1 MRGAAFWLSVLTMLG
16 CLTTTLN
23 AQQGD
28 PCRRCVTV
36 VESRISC
43 PTDATGNLTWSLTIR
58 NDSDFVISFGFVI
71 QTPGNVN
78 ISPNPV
84 TFDPPLQPGETRTLT
99 FTVSGSYLGYSEL
112 CFDMVFYNS
121 TLDRCCRLQ
130 TCVPL
135 PRCCFIIRE
144 EQVVCDPHT
153 GDFIYTFTL
162 FNQFPAIVQYVVVLS
177 DTPGV
182 TVSPAVTVLNPPISY
197 LGTATVSVRI
207 RGAASGQTVRLR
219 IGLLDFLGGLC
230 CSIGHEVTMP
240 PCCFE
245 ILDPV
250 VQCTSDGIFYEFTLK
265 NWYPAPIC
273 NIVVFP
279 QTQGV
284 TVQPN
289 PIQLVPPLGYG
300 ESRRI
305 RLRVFAQGCGGRI
318 CLQLVLLDCMFRMCC
333 SNSTCFEAP
342 AAPVSRL
349 WTTTQDFAEGEQD
362 NVDISN
368 DEIKLPRRQT
378 FEYPWVWV
386 TNYSDPTTTDGR
398 GTISKID
405 ARTHKEV
412 ARYYGPGGAVSRTA
426 VDRFGNVWVECRGM
440 NAVIQILDEQ
450 NWTLAY
456 DFNGNGQLDTSRDQ
470 NNNGCI
476 ESNEMLQ
483 FGRDELV
490 VRYYKFDPYQHGTLP
505 RALALDLNGYLW
517 VGMDGDDQSPLT
529 LKDRLLQIDPNLPVS
544 VYGPHVGGGVPPVLE
559 NLQAPFSGNAS
570 VYGFVTAPSGF
581 MYCATLF
588 QARIFEWCPG
598 DPTVPGD
605 AQITQV
611 VTTSQSGRTAL
622 PYGIAVDSHCTIWA
636 ADWSGNG
643 YLIKWDP
650 SAGQAGMQISSQGV
664 LGYHRGVNVD
674 LSGNVWTSV
683 SIPPSADRLVR
694 WNPANLTP
702 TVYSDTCS
710 SESHSGIG
718 ITFGGQ
724 IVNPSYR
731 QPKVTFFTY
740 NPSNNTITQT
750 GCVNCLGLNPYSYND
765 FTGAL
770 LRYALKEGTWRTVYD
785 GGCNDRIWGRLDWN
799 AFIPAGTSIIVRVR
813 AGNTLPIQ
821 TEWTTVG
828 NGEEFCLRGRYL
840 QVEVR
845 LSLTPPIVRD
855 CNYQRCGQEF
865 ITPILYD
872 IRATSLCECTRQ
884 FGTVRGNVFCDS
896 DRDGQQDAN
905 DRALAGWAIV
915 IEDQNG
921 NQLTRFTDANGEY
934 RFENIPDGEYRLV
947 QMTPPGWLPIRPAG
961 GETQIEVRHS
971 AVRIDFANVLLGD
984 VNGDQC
990 VDDSDLLA
998 ILFAF
1003 GSEGE
1008 NLPEDVNMDGI
1019 VDDADLLYALFNFGV
1034 GC

>member
-28 PCRRCVTV
+28 PCSRCVTV

-84 TFDPPLQPGETRTLT
+84 TFDPPLQPGETRKLT

-207 RGAASGQTVRLR
+207 RGAAPGQAVRLR

-230 CSIGHEVTMP
+230 CSIEHQVTMP

-245 ILDPV
+245 IIDPSV
-250 VQCTSDGIFYEFTLK
+250 RCTNDGVFYEFTLK
-265 NWYPAPIC
+265 NWYPTPIC

-289 PIQLVPPLGYG
+289 PVQLVPPLGYG

-305 RLRVFAQGCGGRI
+305 RLKVSATGDCNGGQV
-318 CLQLVLLDCMFRMCC
+318 CLRLVLLDCMFRMCC
-333 SNSTCFEAP
+333 SNSTCFEVGV
-342 AAPVSRL
+342 APVSRL

-368 DEIKLPRRQT
+368 DEIKLPREQT
-378 FEYPWVWV
+378 FEYPWVWT
-386 TNYSDPTTTDGR
+386 TNYR
-398 GTISKID
+398 FGTVSKID
-405 ARTHKEV
+405 ARTYKEV
-412 ARYYGPGGAVSRTA
+412 ARYQGPGGLVSRTA
-426 VDRFGNVWVECRGM
+426 VDRFGNVWVECRGA
-440 NAVIQILDEQ
+440 NAVIQILDER

-456 DFNGNGQLDTSRDQ
+456 DFNGNGQLDTSRDL
-470 NNNGCI
+470 NGDGCI
-476 ESNEMLQ
+476 DPNTEMLP
-483 FGRDELV
+483 FGQDELV
-490 VRYYKFDPYQHGTLP
+490 VRYYRFNPQTHNFP
-505 RALALDLNGYLW
+505 RAVGIDLNGYLW
-517 VGMDGDDQSPLT
+517 VGFWNT
-529 LKDRLLQIDPNLPVS
+529 RNIVQIDPNLPAGLYS
-544 VYGPHVGGGVPPVLE
+544 PAVGGGTPPFLE
-559 NLQAPFSGNAS
+559 ELRNTPFP
-570 VYGFVTAPSGF
+570 YGFTTAASGF
-581 MYCATLF
+581 MYSATLGSV
-588 QARIFEWCPG
+588 AFEWCPG
-598 DPTVPGD
+598 DPNVPGD
-605 AQITQV
+605 ARITQIV
-611 VTTSQSGRTAL
+611 QTPSN
-622 PYGIAVDSHCTIWA
+622 YGIAVDNQCRVWLTA
-636 ADWSGNG
+636 GNA
-643 YLIKWDP
+643 ITRWVP
-650 SAGQAGMQISSQGV
+650 QNGQAGVASSAPAPIGFI
-664 LGYHRGVNVD
+664 RGINID
-674 LSGNVWTSV
+674 LDGFIWTSETGG
-683 SIPPSADRLVR
+683 PRLAV
-694 WNPANLTP
+694 WDDNLNLVNTF
-702 TVYSDTCS
+702 TDNCS
-710 SESHSGIG
+710 VTHSGIG

-724 IVNPSYR
+724 IVNPSHLR
-731 QPKVTFFTY
+731 TTVTFFTY
-740 NPSNNTITQT
+740 DENSNTITQT
-750 GCVNCLGLNPYSYND
+750 GCVDCPGIDPYNYND

-770 LRYALKEGTWRTVYD
+770 LRFALNEGTWRTVYD

-799 AFIPAGTSIIVRVR
+799 AFIPDGTSITVRVR

-840 QVEVR
+840 EVEVR
-845 LSLTPPIVRD
+845 LSRTPSVTRD
-855 CNYQRCGQEF
+855 CSYEQCGQEGEF
-865 ITPILYD
+865 VTPILYD

-961 GETQIEVRHS
+961 GETQIEVRQS
-971 AVRIDFANVLLGD
+971 AVRMDFANVLLGD

-990 VDDSDLLA
+990 VDDSDLMA

>member
-230 CSIGHEVTMP
+230 CSIEHEVTMP

-250 VQCTSDGIFYEFTLK
+250 VECTDEGIFYEFTLK

-305 RLRVFAQGCGGRI
+305 RLRVLAQGCGGRI

-368 DEIKLPRRQT
+368 DEIKLPREQT
-378 FEYPWVWV
+378 FEYPWVWI
-386 TNYSDPTTTDGR
+386 TNNTTN
-398 GTISKID
+398 TISKID
-405 ARTHKEV
+405 ARTYREV
-412 ARYYGPGGAVSRTA
+412 ARYAGPPIQFFDRPGYVSRTA
-426 VDRFGNVWVECRGM
+426 VDRFGNVWVECRGA
-440 NAVIQILDEQ
+440 NAVIQILDER
-450 NWTLAY
+450 NWTLEY
-456 DFNGNGQLDTSRDQ
+456 DFNGNGQLDTSRDL
-470 NNNGCI
+470 NGDGCI
-476 ESNEMLQ
+476 DPDTEMLP
-483 FGRDELV
+483 FGQDELV
-490 VRYYKFDPYQHGTLP
+490 VRYYRFDPRTHDFP
-505 RALALDLNGYLW
+505 RAMGIDLNGFLW
-517 VGMDGDDQSPLT
+517 VGFYNSR
-529 LKDRLLQIDPNLPVS
+529 KIVQIDPNLPVGLFS
-544 VYGPHVGGGVPPVLE
+544 PAVGGGIPPFLE
-559 NLQAPFSGNAS
+559 ELTNTPRP
-570 VYGFVTAPSGF
+570 YGFVTAGSGF
-581 MYCATLF
+581 MYGATIVE
-588 QARIFEWCPG
+588 RTVFEWCPG

-611 VTTSQSGRTAL
+611 VTTSQDGRIASS
-622 PYGIAVDSHCTIWA
+622 YGIAVDSNCTIWA

-643 YLIKWDP
+643 YLIKWVP
-650 SAGQAGMQISSQGV
+650 SQGQAGMQISPQGS
-664 LGYHRGVNVD
+664 GAPQRGVNVD
-674 LSGNVWTSV
+674 LSGNVWTSHTGR
-683 SIPPSADRLVR
+683 STLIR
-694 WNPANLTP
+694 WNPATLTP
-702 TVYSDTCS
+702 TVYSDSDTCS
-710 SESHSGIG
+710 SFHSGIG
-718 ITFGGQ
+718 IAFGGQ
-724 IVNPSYR
+724 IVNPAAPETGVTR
-731 QPKVTFFTY
+731 VTFFTY
-740 NPSNNTITQT
+740 DPIGNAINLT
-750 GCVNCLGLNPYSYND
+750 GCVDCPGLNPYNYND
-765 FTGAL
+765 FTGAV
-770 LRYALKEGTWRTVYD
+770 LRYALNEGTWRTVYD

-799 AFIPAGTSIIVRVR
+799 AFIPEGTSITVRVR
-813 AGNTLPIQ
+813 AGNSQPIQ

-840 QVEVR
+840 EIEVR
-845 LSLTPPIVRD
+845 LSRTPRIVRD
-855 CNYQRCGQEF
+855 CSYERCGQEGEF
-865 ITPILYD
+865 VTPILYD

-884 FGTVRGNVFCDS
+884 FGTVRGNVFYDTN
-896 DRDGQQDAN
+896 RDGQQDAN
-905 DRALAGWAIV
+905 DRPLAGWAIV

-961 GETQIEVRHS
+961 GETQIEVRQS

-990 VDDSDLLA
+990 VDDSDLMA

-1019 VDDADLLYALFNFGV
+1019 VDDIDLLYALFNFGV

>member
-250 VQCTSDGIFYEFTLK
+250 VQCTGDGIFYEFTLK

-305 RLRVFAQGCGGRI
+305 RLRVLAQGCGGRI

-349 WTTTQDFAEGEQD
+349 WTTTQDFAEGERD

-368 DEIKLPRRQT
+368 DEIKLPREQT

-386 TNYSDPTTTDGR
+386 TNYRDTTTTDRR

-412 ARYYGPGGAVSRTA
+412 ARYRGPGGAVSRTA
-426 VDRFGNVWVECRGM
+426 VDRFGNVWVECRDA
-440 NAVIQILDEQ
+440 NAVIQILDER

-456 DFNGNGQLDTSRDQ
+456 DFNGNGQLDTSRDL
-470 NNNGCI
+470 NGDGCI
-476 ESNEMLQ
+476 DPNTEMLP
-483 FGRDELV
+483 FGQDELV
-490 VRYYKFDPYQHGTLP
+490 VRYYRFDRRTHDFP
-505 RALALDLNGYLW
+505 RAIGIDLNGFLW
-517 VGMDGDDQSPLT
+517 VGFYNSR
-529 LKDRLLQIDPNLPVS
+529 KIVQIDPNLPVGLYS
-544 VYGPHVGGGVPPVLE
+544 PAVGGGIPPFLE
-559 NLQAPFSGNAS
+559 ELTNTPTP
-570 VYGFVTAPSGF
+570 YGFVTAGSGF
-581 MYCATLF
+581 MYGATLGPTV
-588 QARIFEWCPG
+588 FEWCPG
-598 DPTVPGD
+598 DPTVPRD
-605 AQITQV
+605 AQITQQV
-611 VTTSQSGRTAL
+611 VIPSQDNWTARS
-622 PYGIAVDSHCTIWA
+622 YGIAVDPSCTIWA
-636 ADWSGNG
+636 ADFNG
-643 YLIKWDP
+643 RLIRWYP
-650 SAGQAGMQISSQGV
+650 WMGAAGVAVSASHPTDSNQ
-664 LGYHRGVNVD
+664 RGVIVD
-674 LSGNVWTSV
+674 LDGNVWTSHTW
-683 SIPPSADRLVR
+683 SSTIRR
-694 WNPANLTP
+694 WDPATLTP
-702 TVYSDTCS
+702 FTFADTCS
-710 SESHSGIG
+710 LSHSGIG
-718 ITFGGQ
+718 IAYNGQ
-724 IVNPSYR
+724 IVNPAA
-731 QPKVTFFTY
+731 PEFGHTTVTFFTY
-740 NPSNNTITQT
+740 DPVTDTITQT
-750 GCVNCLGLNPYSYND
+750 GCVTCPGLNPYNYND

-770 LRYALKEGTWRTVYD
+770 LRYALNEGTWRTVYD

-799 AFIPAGTSIIVRVR
+799 AFIPDGTSITVRVR
-813 AGNTLPIQ
+813 AGNSLPIQ

-840 QVEVR
+840 EVEVR
-845 LSLTPPIVRD
+845 LSRTPRVTRD
-855 CNYQRCGQEF
+855 CSYERCGQEGEF

-961 GETQIEVRHS
+961 GETQIEVRQS

-1019 VDDADLLYALFNFGV
+1019 VDDSDLLYALFNFGV

>member
-1 MRGAAFWLSVLTMLG
+1 MRGATLWLYTVMLLG
-16 CLTTTLN
+16 GLMTGLN

-36 VESRISC
+36 LESRISC
-43 PTDATGNLTWSLTIR
+43 PTDATGNLTWTLVIR
-58 NDSDFVISFGFVI
+58 NDADFAISYGFVL

-78 ISPNPV
+78 ISPNPI
-84 TFDPPLQPGETRTLT
+84 FFNPPLQPGETRTLT

-230 CSIGHEVTMP
+230 CSIEHEVTMP

-250 VQCTSDGIFYEFTLK
+250 VQCTGDGIFYEFTLK

-305 RLRVFAQGCGGRI
+305 RLRVLAQGCGGRI

-368 DEIKLPRRQT
+368 DEIKLPREQT

-386 TNYSDPTTTDGR
+386 TNYRDTTTTDRR

-405 ARTHKEV
+405 ARTYKEV
-412 ARYYGPGGAVSRTA
+412 ARYQGPGGAVSRTA
-426 VDRFGNVWVECRGM
+426 VDRFGNVWVECRGA
-440 NAVIQILDEQ
+440 NAVIQILDER
-450 NWTLAY
+450 NWSLAY
-456 DFNGNGQLDTSRDQ
+456 DFNGNGRLDTSRDL

-476 ESNEMLQ
+476 EPSEMLP
-483 FGRDELV
+483 FGQDELV
-490 VRYYKFDPYQHGTLP
+490 VRYYRFDRRTHSFP
-505 RALALDLNGYLW
+505 RAMGIDLNGFLW
-517 VGMDGDDQSPLT
+517 VGFYNT
-529 LKDRLLQIDPNLPVS
+529 RNIVQIDPNLPVGLYS
-544 VYGPHVGGGVPPVLE
+544 PAVGGGIPPFLE
-559 NLQAPFSGNAS
+559 ELTDTPNP
-570 VYGFVTAPSGF
+570 YGFVTAGSGF
-581 MYCATLF
+581 MYGVTVGSVA
-588 QARIFEWCPG
+588 FEWCPG
-598 DPTVPGD
+598 DPNVPGD

-611 VTTSQSGRTAL
+611 VTTRQDDRTAL
-622 PYGIAVDSHCTIWA
+622 PYGIAVDSNCTIWA
-636 ADWSGNG
+636 ADFSDNG
-643 YLIKWDP
+643 YLIKWVP
-650 SAGQAGMQISSQGV
+650 SQGQAGMQISPQGS
-664 LGYHRGVNVD
+664 GAPQRGVNVD
-674 LSGNVWTSV
+674 LSGNVWTSHTWR
-683 SIPPSADRLVR
+683 STLIR
-694 WNPANLTP
+694 WDPNTLTP
-702 TVYSDTCS
+702 TPYNDTCTS
-710 SESHSGIG
+710 HHSGLG
-718 ITFGGQ
+718 ITYGGQ
-724 IVNPSYR
+724 IVNPAAPETAPGYNDDPARVSR
-731 QPKVTFFTY
+731 VTFFTY
-740 NPSNNTITQT
+740 NPGPPDTITVT
-750 GCVNCLGLNPYSYND
+750 GCVTCLGLNPYNYND

-770 LRYALKEGTWRTVYD
+770 LRYALNEGTWRTVYD
-785 GGCNDRIWGRLDWN
+785 GGCNDRVWGRLDWN
-799 AFIPAGTSIIVRVR
+799 AFIPAGTSITVRVR
-813 AGNTLPIQ
+813 AGNSLPIQ

-840 QVEVR
+840 EIEVR
-845 LSLTPPIVRD
+845 LSRTPRIVRD
-855 CNYQRCGQEF
+855 CNYQRCGQEGEF

-905 DRALAGWAIV
+905 DRPLAGWAIV

-961 GETQIEVRHS
+961 GETQIEVRNS
-971 AVRIDFANVLLGD
+971 AVRMDFANVLLGD

>member
-1 MRGAAFWLSVLTMLG
+1 MRRAAFWLSVLTMLG

-36 VESRISC
+36 VGSRISC
-43 PTDATGNLTWSLTIR
+43 PTDATGNLTWTLVIR
-58 NDSDFVISFGFVI
+58 NDADFAISYGFVL

-78 ISPNPV
+78 ISPNPI
-84 TFDPPLQPGETRTLT
+84 FFNPPLQPGETRTLA

-207 RGAASGQTVRLR
+207 RGAAPGQTVRLR

-305 RLRVFAQGCGGRI
+305 RLRVLAQGCGGRI

-368 DEIKLPRRQT
+368 DEIKLPREQT

-386 TNYSDPTTTDGR
+386 TNYSDPTTTDRR

-405 ARTHKEV
+405 ARTYKEV
-412 ARYYGPGGAVSRTA
+412 ARYQGPGGAVSRTA
-426 VDRFGNVWVECRGM
+426 VDRFGNVWVECRDA
-440 NAVIQILDEQ
+440 NAVIQILDAQ
-450 NWTLAY
+450 NWGPAF
-456 DFNGNGQLDTSRDQ
+456 DFNGNGQLDTSRDL

-476 ESNEMLQ
+476 EPSEMLP
-483 FGRDELV
+483 FGQDELV
-490 VRYYKFDPYQHGTLP
+490 VRYYRFDRQTHNFP
-505 RALALDLNGYLW
+505 RAVGIDLNGYLW
-517 VGMDGDDQSPLT
+517 VGFWNT
-529 LKDRLLQIDPNLPVS
+529 RNIVQIDPNLPVGLFS
-544 VYGPHVGGGVPPVLE
+544 PAVGGGTPPFLEVLT
-559 NLQAPFSGNAS
+559 NTPPP
-570 VYGFVTAPSGF
+570 YGFVTAGSGF
-581 MYCATLF
+581 MYSATLGPTV
-588 QARIFEWCPG
+588 FEWCPG

-611 VTTSQSGRTAL
+611 VTTSQDGRIASS
-622 PYGIAVDSHCTIWA
+622 YGIAVDSNCTIWA

-643 YLIKWDP
+643 YLIKWVP
-650 SAGQAGMQISSQGV
+650 SQGQAGMQISPQGS
-664 LGYHRGVNVD
+664 GAPQRGVNVD
-674 LSGNVWTSV
+674 LSGNVWTSHTG
-683 SIPPSADRLVR
+683 SSTLIR
-694 WNPANLTP
+694 WNPITLTP
-702 TVYSDTCS
+702 ATYTDTCS
-710 SESHSGIG
+710 TTSHSGIG

-731 QPKVTFFTY
+731 QEKVTFFTY
-740 NPSNNTITQT
+740 NPGPDTITVT
-750 GCVNCLGLNPYSYND
+750 GCVTCPGISPYNYND

-770 LRYALKEGTWRTVYD
+770 LRFALNEGTWRTVYD

-799 AFIPAGTSIIVRVR
+799 AFIPEGTSITVRVR
-813 AGNTLPIQ
+813 AGNSLQIQ

-840 QVEVR
+840 EVEVR
-845 LSLTPPIVRD
+845 LSRTPRIVRD
-855 CNYQRCGQEF
+855 CNYQRCGQEGEF

-905 DRALAGWAIV
+905 DRPLAGWAIV

-961 GETQIEVRHS
+961 GETQIEVRQS

>member
-1 MRGAAFWLSVLTMLG
+1 MRGATFWLSVLTLLS
-16 CLTTTLN
+16 CLVTAMN

-36 VESRISC
+36 LESRISC
-43 PTDATGNLTWSLTIR
+43 PTDATGNLTWELTIR
-58 NDSDFVISFGFVI
+58 NDADFTISYGFVM

-84 TFDPPLQPGETRTLT
+84 FFDPPLRPGETRKLT

-130 TCVPL
+130 TCVSL
-135 PRCCFIIRE
+135 PRCCFTIRE

-182 TVSPAVTVLNPPISY
+182 TVTPAVTVLNPPISY

-207 RGAASGQTVRLR
+207 RGAAPGQTVRLR

-230 CSIGHEVTMP
+230 CSIEHQVTMP

-250 VQCTSDGIFYEFTLK
+250 VQCANDGVFYEFTLR

-289 PIQLVPPLGYG
+289 PVQLVPPLGYG

-305 RLRVFAQGCGGRI
+305 RLRVSAAGDCNGGQV
-318 CLQLVLLDCMFRMCC
+318 CLRLVLLDCMFRMCC
-333 SNSTCFEAP
+333 SNSTCFEVG

-368 DEIKLPRRQT
+368 DEIKLSREQT
-378 FEYPWVWV
+378 FEYPWVWI
-386 TNYSDPTTTDGR
+386 TNNTPN
-398 GTISKID
+398 TISKID
-405 ARTHKEV
+405 ARTYREV
-412 ARYYGPGGAVSRTA
+412 ARYNGPPIQFQTGLGYVSRTA
-426 VDRFGNVWVECRGM
+426 VDRFGNVWVECRGA
-440 NAVIQILDEQ
+440 NAVIQILDER
-450 NWTLAY
+450 NWTLEY
-456 DFNGNGQLDTSRDQ
+456 DFNGNGQLDTSRDL

-476 ESNEMLQ
+476 EPNEMLP
-483 FGRDELV
+483 FGQDELV
-490 VRYYKFDPYQHGTLP
+490 VRYYRFDPRTHRFP
-505 RALALDLNGYLW
+505 RAMGFDLNGYLW
-517 VGMDGDDQSPLT
+517 VGFSSTANIVQV
-529 LKDRLLQIDPNLPVS
+529 DPNLPVAS
-544 VYGPHVGGGVPPVLE
+544 YRPPTGGIPPLLE
-559 NLQAPFSGNAS
+559 NLSATTGP
-570 VYGFVTAPSGF
+570 YGFVTASSGY
-581 MYCATLF
+581 MYNVGA
-588 QARIFEWCPG
+588 FEWCPG
-598 DPTVPGD
+598 DPDIVGD
-605 AQITQV
+605 ARITQTV
-611 VTTSQSGRTAL
+611 NIVGG
-622 PYGIAVDSHCTIWA
+622 YGIAVDDRCRIWVS
-636 ADWSGNG
+636 SGSEVRRWIPWNG
-643 YLIKWDP
+643 QIDT
-650 SAGQAGMQISSQGV
+650 STDGAQAGLTFS
-664 LGYHRGVNVD
+664 RGINVD
-674 LSGNVWTSV
+674 LDGYVWT
-683 SIPPSADRLVR
+683 AEDRGRRIAR
-694 WNPANLTP
+694 WDPETLQLLGVFEDN
-702 TVYSDTCS
+702 CS
-710 SESHSGIG
+710 PNHSGIG
-718 ITFGGQ
+718 IAFGGQ
-724 IVNPSYR
+724 VVIPATPFFDPDAPGND
-731 QPKVTFFTY
+731 QVTFFKYDANGFT
-740 NPSNNTITQT
+740 PT
-750 GCVNCLGLNPYSYND
+750 GCVRCPGIDPYNYND

-770 LRYALKEGTWRTVYD
+770 LRYALNEGTWRTVYD
-785 GGCNDRIWGRLDWN
+785 GGCDDRIWGRLDWN
-799 AFIPAGTSIIVRVR
+799 ALIPEGTSITVRVR

-845 LSLTPPIVRD
+845 LSRTPRVVRD
-855 CNYQRCGQEF
+855 CSYERCGQQDGEF

-872 IRATSLCECTRQ
+872 IRATSLCECSRQ
-884 FGTVRGNVFCDS
+884 FGEVRGNVFCDT

-961 GETQIEVRHS
+961 GETTIEVRNS
-971 AVRIDFANVLLGD
+971 SVRIDFANLLLGD

-990 VDDSDLLA
+990 VDDADLLA

-1008 NLPEDVNMDGI
+1008 NLPEDVNLDGI
-1019 VDDADLLYALFNFGV
+1019 VDDADLLSALFNFGV

>member
-28 PCRRCVTV
+28 PCSRCVTV

-84 TFDPPLQPGETRTLT
+84 TFDPPLQPGETRKLT

-305 RLRVFAQGCGGRI
+305 RLRVLAQGCGGRI

-349 WTTTQDFAEGEQD
+349 WTTTQDFAEGERD

-368 DEIKLPRRQT
+368 DEIKLPREMT

-386 TNYSDPTTTDGR
+386 TNYRDTTTPDRR

-412 ARYYGPGGAVSRTA
+412 ARYQGPGDRVSRTA
-426 VDRFGNVWVECRGM
+426 VDRFGNVWVECRDK
-440 NAVIQILDEQ
+440 NAVIQILDER

-456 DFNGNGQLDTSRDQ
+456 DFNGNGQLDTSRDL

-476 ESNEMLQ
+476 EPNEMLP
-483 FGRDELV
+483 FGQDELV
-490 VRYYKFDPYQHGTLP
+490 VRYYRFDPRTHDFP
-505 RALALDLNGYLW
+505 RAMGIDLNGFLW
-517 VGMDGDDQSPLT
+517 VGFSNS
-529 LKDRLLQIDPNLPVS
+529 RNIVQIDPDLPVGLYS
-544 VYGPHVGGGVPPVLE
+544 PAVGGGIPPFLE
-559 NLQAPFSGNAS
+559 ELTNTPHP
-570 VYGFVTAPSGF
+570 YGFVTAGSGF
-581 MYCATLF
+581 MYGATLGSV
-588 QARIFEWCPG
+588 AFEWCPG
-598 DPTVPGD
+598 DPNVPGD
-605 AQITQV
+605 ARITQIV
-611 VTTSQSGRTAL
+611 QTPSN
-622 PYGIAVDSHCTIWA
+622 YGIAVDNRCRVWLTA
-636 ADWSGNG
+636 GNA
-643 YLIKWDP
+643 ITRWVP
-650 SAGQAGMQISSQGV
+650 QNGQAGVATSGPAPPP
-664 LGYHRGVNVD
+664 LGFIRGINID
-674 LSGNVWTSV
+674 LDGFIWTSDTGGTTLAV
-683 SIPPSADRLVR
+683 WDDSLNLV
-694 WNPANLTP
+694 NTFTDN
-702 TVYSDTCS
+702 CS
-710 SESHSGIG
+710 VTHSGIG

-731 QPKVTFFTY
+731 RRTVTFFSYDQNT
-740 NPSNNTITQT
+740 NTITQT
-750 GCVNCLGLNPYSYND
+750 GCVDCPGIGPYNYND
-765 FTGAL
+765 FTGSL
-770 LRYALKEGTWRTVYD
+770 LRFALNEGTWRTVYD
-785 GGCNDRIWGRLDWN
+785 GGCNDRVWGRLDWN
-799 AFIPAGTSIIVRVR
+799 AFIPEGTSITVRVR

-845 LSLTPPIVRD
+845 LSRTPRIMRD
-855 CNYQRCGQEF
+855 CSYEQCGQEGEF

-905 DRALAGWAIV
+905 DRPLAGWAIV

-961 GETQIEVRHS
+961 GETQIEVRQS
-971 AVRIDFANVLLGD
+971 AVRMDFANVLLGD

-1003 GSEGE
+1003 GSAGE

-1019 VDDADLLYALFNFGV
+1019 VNDADLLYALFNFGV

>member
-36 VESRISC
+36 LESRISC
-43 PTDATGNLTWSLTIR
+43 PTDATGNLTWTLVIR
-58 NDSDFVISFGFVI
+58 NDADFAISYGFVL

-78 ISPNPV
+78 ISPNPI
-84 TFDPPLQPGETRTLT
+84 FFNPPLQPGETRTLT

-230 CSIGHEVTMP
+230 CSIEHEVTMP

-250 VQCTSDGIFYEFTLK
+250 VQCTGDGIFYEFTLK

-305 RLRVFAQGCGGRI
+305 RLRVLAQGCGGQI

-368 DEIKLPRRQT
+368 DEIKLPREQT
-378 FEYPWVWV
+378 FEYPWVWI
-386 TNYSDPTTTDGR
+386 TNNTAN
-398 GTISKID
+398 TISKID
-405 ARTHKEV
+405 ARTYREV
-412 ARYYGPGGAVSRTA
+412 ARYAGPPIQFFGRPGYVSRTA
-426 VDRFGNVWVECRGM
+426 VDRFGNVWVECRGA
-440 NAVIQILDEQ
+440 NAVIQILDER
-450 NWTLAY
+450 NWTLEY
-456 DFNGNGQLDTSRDQ
+456 DFNGNGQLDTSRDLDGD
-470 NNNGCI
+470 GCI
-476 ESNEMLQ
+476 DPNTEMLP
-483 FGRDELV
+483 FGQDELV
-490 VRYYKFDPYQHGTLP
+490 VRYYRFDPRTHNFP
-505 RALALDLNGYLW
+505 RAMGIDLNGFLW
-517 VGMDGDDQSPLT
+517 VGFYNS
-529 LKDRLLQIDPNLPVS
+529 RNIVQIDPNLPVGLYS
-544 VYGPHVGGGVPPVLE
+544 PAVGGGIPPFLE
-559 NLQAPFSGNAS
+559 ELTNTPRP
-570 VYGFVTAPSGF
+570 YGFVTAGSGF
-581 MYCATLF
+581 MYGATLGSV
-588 QARIFEWCPG
+588 AFEWCPG
-598 DPTVPGD
+598 DPNVPGD
-605 AQITQV
+605 ARITQIV
-611 VTTSQSGRTAL
+611 QTPSN
-622 PYGIAVDSHCTIWA
+622 YGIAVDNQCRVWLTA
-636 ADWSGNG
+636 G
-643 YLIKWDP
+643 
-650 SAGQAGMQISSQGV
+650 SAITRWVPQNGQAGVAVSNPAPIG
-664 LGYHRGVNVD
+664 GFRGINID
-674 LSGNVWTSV
+674 LDGFIWTSETDGPRLAV
-683 SIPPSADRLVR
+683 WDDNLNLVGIFDDQCSI
-694 WNPANLTP
+694 N
-702 TVYSDTCS
+702 
-710 SESHSGIG
+710 HSGIG

-724 IVNPSYR
+724 IVNPSFRR
-731 QPKVTFFTY
+731 QTVTFFTY
-740 NPSNNTITQT
+740 DPNTNTITQT
-750 GCVNCLGLNPYSYND
+750 GCVDCPGLNPYNYND

-770 LRYALKEGTWRTVYD
+770 LRYALNEGTWRTVYD

-799 AFIPAGTSIIVRVR
+799 AFIPEGTSITVRVR

-845 LSLTPPIVRD
+845 LSRTPRIVRD
-855 CNYQRCGQEF
+855 CSYERCGQQDGEF
-865 ITPILYD
+865 VTPILYD

-884 FGTVRGNVFCDS
+884 FGIVRGNVFCDTN
-896 DRDGQQDAN
+896 RDGQLDAN
-905 DRALAGWAIV
+905 DRPLAGWAIV

-961 GETQIEVRHS
+961 GETQIEVRQS

-1008 NLPEDVNMDGI
+1008 NLPEDVNLDGI

>member
-36 VESRISC
+36 LESRISC

-58 NDSDFVISFGFVI
+58 NDSDFVISSGFVI

-84 TFDPPLQPGETRTLT
+84 TFDPPLQPGETRKLT

-207 RGAASGQTVRLR
+207 RGAASGQAVRLR

-230 CSIGHEVTMP
+230 CSIEHQVTMP

-245 ILDPV
+245 IIDPSV
-250 VQCTSDGIFYEFTLK
+250 RCTNDGVFYEFTLK
-265 NWYPAPIC
+265 NWYPTPIC

-289 PIQLVPPLGYG
+289 PVQLVPPLGYG

-305 RLRVFAQGCGGRI
+305 RLKVSATGDCNGGQV
-318 CLQLVLLDCMFRMCC
+318 CLRLVLLDCMFRMCC
-333 SNSTCFEAP
+333 SNSTCFEVGV
-342 AAPVSRL
+342 APVSRL

-368 DEIKLPRRQT
+368 DEIKLPREQT

-386 TNYSDPTTTDGR
+386 TNAGP

-405 ARTHKEV
+405 ARTYKEV
-412 ARYYGPGGAVSRTA
+412 ARYQGPGGAVSRTA
-426 VDRFGNVWVECRGM
+426 VDRFGNVWVECRGA
-440 NAVIQILDEQ
+440 NAVIQILDER
-450 NWTLAY
+450 NWSLAY
-456 DFNGNGQLDTSRDQ
+456 DFNGNGQLDTSRDL

-476 ESNEMLQ
+476 EPNEMLP
-483 FGRDELV
+483 FGQDELV
-490 VRYYKFDPYQHGTLP
+490 VRYYRFDPRRHNFP
-505 RALALDLNGYLW
+505 RAMGFDLNGYLW
-517 VGMDGDDQSPLT
+517 VGFANTRNIVQV
-529 LKDRLLQIDPNLPVS
+529 DPNLPVALYKPPS
-544 VYGPHVGGGVPPVLE
+544 GGFPPLLEDLSIPANVPGIV
-559 NLQAPFSGNAS
+559 A
-570 VYGFVTAPSGF
+570 YGFVTSPAGY
-581 MYCATLF
+581 MYNACVLGSAF
-588 QARIFEWCPG
+588 YEWCPG
-598 DPTVPGD
+598 DPSVPGD

-611 VTTSQSGRTAL
+611 VRTVQDDRAGD
-622 PYGIAVDSHCTIWA
+622 PYGIAIDQQCRVLG
-636 ADWSGNG
+636 ADWSGSG
-643 YLIKWDP
+643 HLIRWDP
-650 SAGQAGMQISSQGV
+650 SQGQNGMEVSVQTVAGQ
-664 LGYHRGVNVD
+664 HRGVNVD
-674 LSGNVWTSV
+674 LNGDIWTSLTG
-683 SIPPSADRLVR
+683 SATLVR
-694 WNPANLTP
+694 WDPNTLTP
-702 TVYSDTCS
+702 ATYTDGCS
-710 SESHSGIG
+710 QTHSGIG
-718 ITFGGQ
+718 ITFGRQ
-724 IVNPSYR
+724 IVNPSYFR
-731 QPKVTFFTY
+731 STVTFFTY
-740 NPSNNTITQT
+740 NPANNTITLT
-750 GCVNCLGLNPYSYND
+750 GCVNCPGISPYNYND

-770 LRYALKEGTWRTVYD
+770 LRFALNEGTWRTVYD
-785 GGCNDRIWGRLDWN
+785 GGCDDRVWGRLDWN
-799 AFIPAGTSIIVRVR
+799 AFIPDGTSITVRVR
-813 AGNTLPIQ
+813 AGNSLPIQ

-845 LSLTPPIVRD
+845 LSRTPRITRD
-855 CNYQRCGQEF
+855 CSYERCGQEGEF
-865 ITPILYD
+865 VTPILYD

-905 DRALAGWAIV
+905 DRPLAGWAIV

-961 GETQIEVRHS
+961 GETQIEVRQS
-971 AVRIDFANVLLGD
+971 AVRMDFANVLLGD

-1019 VDDADLLYALFNFGV
+1019 VNDADLLYALFNFGV

>member
-230 CSIGHEVTMP
+230 CSTGHEVTMP

-305 RLRVFAQGCGGRI
+305 RLRVLAQGCGGQI

-368 DEIKLPRRQT
+368 DEIKLPREQT

-386 TNYSDPTTTDGR
+386 TNYSS

-426 VDRFGNVWVECRGM
+426 VDRFGNVWVECRDA
-440 NAVIQILDEQ
+440 NAVIQILDER

-456 DFNGNGQLDTSRDQ
+456 DFNGNGQLDTSRDLDGD
-470 NNNGCI
+470 GCI
-476 ESNEMLQ
+476 DPNTEMLP
-483 FGRDELV
+483 FGQDELV
-490 VRYYKFDPYQHGTLP
+490 VRYYRFDRRTHDFP
-505 RALALDLNGYLW
+505 RAMGIDLNGFLW
-517 VGMDGDDQSPLT
+517 VGFYNSR
-529 LKDRLLQIDPNLPVS
+529 KIVQIDPNLPVGLYS
-544 VYGPHVGGGVPPVLE
+544 PAVGGGIPPFLE
-559 NLQAPFSGNAS
+559 ELTNTPTP
-570 VYGFVTAPSGF
+570 YGFVTAGSGF
-581 MYCATLF
+581 MYGATLGPTV
-588 QARIFEWCPG
+588 FEWCPG

-605 AQITQV
+605 AQITQQV
-611 VTTSQSGRTAL
+611 VIPSQDNWTARS
-622 PYGIAVDSHCTIWA
+622 YGIAVDPSCTIWA
-636 ADWSGNG
+636 ADFNG
-643 YLIKWDP
+643 RLIRWYP
-650 SAGQAGMQISSQGV
+650 WMGAAGVAVSASHPTDSNQ
-664 LGYHRGVNVD
+664 RGVIVD
-674 LSGNVWTSV
+674 LDGNVWTSHTW
-683 SIPPSADRLVR
+683 SSTIRRWDPST
-694 WNPANLTP
+694 LTP
-702 TVYSDTCS
+702 TPYNDTCTS
-710 SESHSGIG
+710 HHSGLG
-718 ITFGGQ
+718 ITYGGQ
-724 IVNPSYR
+724 IVNPAAPETALNDDPARVSR
-731 QPKVTFFTY
+731 VTFFTY
-740 NPSNNTITQT
+740 DPVTDTITQT
-750 GCVNCLGLNPYSYND
+750 GCVTCRGLNPYNYND

-770 LRYALKEGTWRTVYD
+770 LRYALNEGTWRTVYD

-799 AFIPAGTSIIVRVR
+799 AFIPAGTSITVRVR

-845 LSLTPPIVRD
+845 LSRTPRVVRD
-855 CNYQRCGQEF
+855 CNYQRCGQEGEF

-961 GETQIEVRHS
+961 GETQIEVRQS

-990 VDDSDLLA
+990 VDDSDLMA

-1019 VDDADLLYALFNFGV
+1019 VNDIDLLYALFNFGV

>member
-1 MRGAAFWLSVLTMLG
+1 MAKRGLYIGMLVLLMGSLLLSS
-16 CLTTTLN
+16 N
-23 AQQGD
+23 AHGQ
-28 PCRRCVTV
+28 PCGQCVTV
-36 VESRISC
+36 LRSALSC
-43 PTDATGNLTWSLTIR
+43 PTDASGQLTWSLVIR
-58 NDSDFVISFGFVI
+58 NDADFAITYAFFL
-71 QTPGNVN
+71 QTPGNITV
-78 ISPNPV
+78 SPNPYI
-84 TFDPPLQPGETRTLT
+84 FDPPLQPGEVREIT
-99 FTVSGSYLGYSEL
+99 FTISGSYLGYSEL
-112 CFDMVFYNS
+112 CFDIVFYNAS
-121 TLDRCCRLQ
+121 LNRCCRLQ
-130 TCVPL
+130 HCVPL
-135 PRCCFIIRE
+135 PRCCFTIRE
-144 EQVVCDPHT
+144 EQIVCDPHS
-153 GDFIYTFTL
+153 GDFLYTFTI
-162 FNQFPAIVQYVVVLS
+162 FNQFPAIVQYVVVVS
-177 DTPGV
+177 QTPGV
-182 TVSPAVTVLNPPISY
+182 TVTPAVTVLNPPIGF
-197 LGTATVSVRI
+197 LGSATITVRI
-207 RGAASGQTVRLR
+207 RGAAPGQTVRLA
-219 IGLLDFLGGLC
+219 IGLLDIWGSFC
-230 CSIGHEVTMP
+230 CSVEHEITMP

-250 VQCTSDGIFYEFTLK
+250 VRCTDQGVVYEFTLK
-265 NWYPAPIC
+265 NWFPASIC
-273 NIVVFP
+273 YVVVFP
-279 QTQGV
+279 LTEGV
-284 TVQPN
+284 GVSPN
-289 PIQLVPPLGYG
+289 PIQLIPPLGYG

-305 RLRVFAQGCGGRI
+305 RLLVSAPGCGGQV
-318 CLQLVLLDCMFRMCC
+318 CLQLLLLDCQFRMCC

-368 DEIKLPRRQT
+368 DEIKLPREQT

-386 TNYSDPTTTDGR
+386 TNYTA

-405 ARTHKEV
+405 ARTYREV
-412 ARYYGPGGAVSRTA
+412 ARYKGPASNVSRTA
-426 VDRFGNVWVECRGM
+426 VDRFGNVWVECRGA
-440 NAVIQILDEQ
+440 NAVIQILDER
-450 NWTLAY
+450 NWTLAC
-456 DFNGNGQLDTSRDQ
+456 DFNGNGQLDTSRDL
-470 NNNGCI
+470 NGDGCI
-476 ESNEMLQ
+476 DPNTEMLP
-483 FGRDELV
+483 FGQDELV
-490 VRYYKFDPYQHGTLP
+490 VRYYKLGQYGTLP

-517 VGMDGDDQSPLT
+517 VGLDGN
-529 LKDRLLQIDPNLPVS
+529 DRLLQIDPNLPVS

-559 NLQAPFSGNAS
+559 NLQAPVSGDAS

-581 MYCATLF
+581 MYCAAPLF
-588 QARIFEWCPG
+588 QLPPPGRIFEWCPG

-605 AQITQV
+605 ARITQV
-611 VTTSQSGRTAL
+611 VDTSQPGRTAL
-622 PYGIAVDSHCTIWA
+622 PYGIAVDSNCTIWA
-636 ADWSGNG
+636 ADYSANG
-643 YLIKWDP
+643 YLIKWVP
-650 SAGQAGMQISSQGV
+650 SQGQAGMQISSQGS
-664 LGYHRGVNVD
+664 GARQRGVNVD
-674 LSGNVWTSV
+674 LSGNVWTSDTE
-683 SIPPSADRLVR
+683 SSTLIR
-694 WNPANLTP
+694 WNPATLTP

-710 SESHSGIG
+710 SFHSGIG

-724 IVNPSYR
+724 IVNPSFTSR
-731 QPKVTFFTY
+731 TVTFFTY
-740 NPSNNTITQT
+740 NPVTDTITQT
-750 GCVNCLGLNPYSYND
+750 GCVNCPGISPYNYND

-770 LRYALKEGTWRTVYD
+770 LRFALNEGTWRTVYD

-799 AFIPAGTSIIVRVR
+799 AFIPDGTSITVRVR
-813 AGNTLPIQ
+813 AGNSLPIQ

-840 QVEVR
+840 EIEVR
-845 LSLTPPIVRD
+845 LSRTPRITRD
-855 CNYQRCGQEF
+855 CRHEQCGQEGEF

-961 GETQIEVRHS
+961 GETQIEVRQS
-971 AVRIDFANVLLGD
+971 AVRMDFANVLLGD

-1003 GSEGE
+1003 GSAGE

-1019 VDDADLLYALFNFGV
+1019 VDDSDLLYALFNFGV

>member
-36 VESRISC
+36 LESRISC
-43 PTDATGNLTWSLTIR
+43 PTDATGNLTWTLVIR
-58 NDSDFVISFGFVI
+58 NDADFVISYGFVL

-78 ISPNPV
+78 ISPNPI
-84 TFDPPLQPGETRTLT
+84 FFNPPLQPGETRTLT

-182 TVSPAVTVLNPPISY
+182 TVTPTVTVLNPPIGY
-197 LGTATVSVRI
+197 LGTATVTVRI
-207 RGAASGQTVRLR
+207 QGAVPGQTVRLR

-230 CSIGHEVTMP
+230 CSIEYEVTMP

-250 VQCTSDGIFYEFTLK
+250 VECTDEGIFYEFTLK

-305 RLRVFAQGCGGRI
+305 RLRVLAQGCGGQI

-349 WTTTQDFAEGEQD
+349 WTTTQDFAEGERD

-368 DEIKLPRRQT
+368 DEIKLPREQT

-386 TNYSDPTTTDGR
+386 TNFVP

-412 ARYYGPGGAVSRTA
+412 ARYYGPGGRVSRTA
-426 VDRFGNVWVECRGM
+426 VDRFGNVWVECRDA
-440 NAVIQILDEQ
+440 NAVIQILDER

-456 DFNGNGQLDTSRDQ
+456 DFNGNGQLDTSRDL

-476 ESNEMLQ
+476 EPNEMLP
-483 FGRDELV
+483 FGQDELV
-490 VRYYKFDPYQHGTLP
+490 VRYYKLGQYGTFP

-517 VGMDGDDQSPLT
+517 VGLDGN
-529 LKDRLLQIDPNLPVS
+529 DRLLQIDPNLPVS

-559 NLQAPFSGNAS
+559 NLQAPVSGDAS

-581 MYCATLF
+581 MYCVAPLF
-588 QARIFEWCPG
+588 LLPTPGRIFEWCPG

-611 VTTSQSGRTAL
+611 VTTSQDDRTAL
-622 PYGIAVDSHCTIWA
+622 PYGIAVDSNCTIWA
-636 ADWSGNG
+636 ADYSANG
-643 YLIKWDP
+643 YLIKWVP
-650 SAGQAGMQISSQGV
+650 SQGQAGMQISSQGS
-664 LGYHRGVNVD
+664 GAPQRGVNVD
-674 LSGNVWTSV
+674 LSGNVWTSHTGGFTL
-683 SIPPSADRLVR
+683 IR
-694 WNPANLTP
+694 WNPNTLTP
-702 TVYSDTCS
+702 AATYTDTCS
-710 SESHSGIG
+710 RTHSGIG
-718 ITFGGQ
+718 IAFGGQ
-724 IVNPSYR
+724 IVNPSHTG
-731 QPKVTFFTY
+731 PAVTFFTY
-740 NPSNNTITQT
+740 DQNTNTITQT
-750 GCVNCLGLNPYSYND
+750 GCVRCSGISPYNYND

-770 LRYALKEGTWRTVYD
+770 LRYALNEGTWRTVYD
-785 GGCNDRIWGRLDWN
+785 GGCNDRVWGRLDWN
-799 AFIPAGTSIIVRVR
+799 AFIPEGTSITVRVR
-813 AGNTLPIQ
+813 AGNSLPIQ

-845 LSLTPPIVRD
+845 LSRTPRIVRD
-855 CNYQRCGQEF
+855 CSYERCGQQDGEF
-865 ITPILYD
+865 VTPILYD

-884 FGTVRGNVFCDS
+884 FGIVRGNVFCDTN
-896 DRDGQQDAN
+896 RNGQQDAN
-905 DRALAGWAIV
+905 DRPLAGWAIV

-961 GETQIEVRHS
+961 GETQIEVRQS

>member
-177 DTPGV
+177 DTPSV

-207 RGAASGQTVRLR
+207 RGAAPGQAVRLR

-230 CSIGHEVTMP
+230 CSIEHQVTMP

-245 ILDPV
+245 IIDPSV
-250 VQCTSDGIFYEFTLK
+250 RCTNDGVFYEFTLK
-265 NWYPAPIC
+265 NWYPTPIC

-289 PIQLVPPLGYG
+289 PVQLVPPLGYG

-305 RLRVFAQGCGGRI
+305 RLKVSATGDCNGGQV
-318 CLQLVLLDCMFRMCC
+318 CLRLVLLDCMFRMCC
-333 SNSTCFEAP
+333 SNSTCFEVGV
-342 AAPVSRL
+342 APVSRL

-368 DEIKLPRRQT
+368 DEIKLPREQT
-378 FEYPWVWV
+378 FEYPWVWI
-386 TNYSDPTTTDGR
+386 TNYFP

-405 ARTHKEV
+405 ARTYREV
-412 ARYYGPGGAVSRTA
+412 ARYRGPGGAVSRTA
-426 VDRFGNVWVECRGM
+426 VDRFGNVWVECRDA
-440 NAVIQILDEQ
+440 NAVIQILDER

-456 DFNGNGQLDTSRDQ
+456 DFNGNGQLDTSRDL
-470 NNNGCI
+470 NGDGCI
-476 ESNEMLQ
+476 DPNTEMLP
-483 FGRDELV
+483 FGQDELV
-490 VRYYKFDPYQHGTLP
+490 VRYYRFDRRTHNFP
-505 RALALDLNGYLW
+505 RAMGIDLNGFLW
-517 VGMDGDDQSPLT
+517 VGFYNSR
-529 LKDRLLQIDPNLPVS
+529 KIVQIDPNLPVGLYS
-544 VYGPHVGGGVPPVLE
+544 PAVGGGIPPFLE
-559 NLQAPFSGNAS
+559 ELTNTPTP
-570 VYGFVTAPSGF
+570 YGFVTAGSGF
-581 MYCATLF
+581 MYGATLGSV
-588 QARIFEWCPG
+588 AFEWCPG
-598 DPTVPGD
+598 DPNVPGD
-605 AQITQV
+605 ARITQIV
-611 VTTSQSGRTAL
+611 QT
-622 PYGIAVDSHCTIWA
+622 PDNYGIAVDNQCRVWLTA
-636 ADWSGNG
+636 GNA
-643 YLIKWDP
+643 ITRWVP
-650 SAGQAGMQISSQGV
+650 QNGQAGVAVSNPAPIGFI
-664 LGYHRGVNVD
+664 RGINID
-674 LSGNVWTSV
+674 LDGFIWTSETDGPRLAV
-683 SIPPSADRLVR
+683 WDDNLNLVGIFNDQCSI
-694 WNPANLTP
+694 T
-702 TVYSDTCS
+702 
-710 SESHSGIG
+710 HSGIG

-724 IVNPSYR
+724 IVNPSFLR
-731 QPKVTFFTY
+731 QTVTFFTY
-740 NPSNNTITQT
+740 DQNTNTTTQT
-750 GCVNCLGLNPYSYND
+750 GCVDCPGIGPYNYND

-770 LRYALKEGTWRTVYD
+770 LRFALNEGTWRTVYD

-799 AFIPAGTSIIVRVR
+799 AFIPEGTSITVRVR
-813 AGNTLPIQ
+813 AGNSLPIQ

-845 LSLTPPIVRD
+845 LSRTPSVTRD
-855 CNYQRCGQEF
+855 CSYEQCGQEGEF

-961 GETQIEVRHS
+961 GETQIEVRQS

-1019 VDDADLLYALFNFGV
+1019 VNDADLLYALFNFGV

>member
-36 VESRISC
+36 LESRISC

-84 TFDPPLQPGETRTLT
+84 TFDPPLQPGETRKLT

-207 RGAASGQTVRLR
+207 RGAAPGQAVRLR

-230 CSIGHEVTMP
+230 CSIEHQVTMP

-305 RLRVFAQGCGGRI
+305 RLRVLAQGCGGRI

-368 DEIKLPRRQT
+368 DEIKLPREQT
-378 FEYPWVWV
+378 FEYPWVWI
-386 TNYSDPTTTDGR
+386 TNYFP

-405 ARTHKEV
+405 ARTYREV
-412 ARYYGPGGAVSRTA
+412 ARYRGPGGAVSRTA
-426 VDRFGNVWVECRGM
+426 VDRFGNVWVECRGA
-440 NAVIQILDEQ
+440 NAVIQILDER

-456 DFNGNGQLDTSRDQ
+456 DFNGNGQLDTSRDL
-470 NNNGCI
+470 NGDGCI
-476 ESNEMLQ
+476 DPNTEMLP
-483 FGRDELV
+483 FGQDELV
-490 VRYYKFDPYQHGTLP
+490 VRYYRFDPRTHDFP
-505 RALALDLNGYLW
+505 RAMGIDLNGFLW
-517 VGMDGDDQSPLT
+517 VGFYNSR
-529 LKDRLLQIDPNLPVS
+529 KIVQIDPNLPVGLYS
-544 VYGPHVGGGVPPVLE
+544 PAVGGGIPPFLE
-559 NLQAPFSGNAS
+559 ELTNTPTP
-570 VYGFVTAPSGF
+570 YGFVTAGSGF
-581 MYCATLF
+581 MYGATLGSV
-588 QARIFEWCPG
+588 AFEWCPG
-598 DPTVPGD
+598 DPNVPGD
-605 AQITQV
+605 ARITQIV
-611 VTTSQSGRTAL
+611 QT
-622 PYGIAVDSHCTIWA
+622 PDNYGIAVDNQCRVWLTA
-636 ADWSGNG
+636 GNA
-643 YLIKWDP
+643 ITRWVP
-650 SAGQAGMQISSQGV
+650 QNGQAGVAASAPAPIGFI
-664 LGYHRGVNVD
+664 RGINID
-674 LSGNVWTSV
+674 LDGFIWTSETGGPRLAV
-683 SIPPSADRLVR
+683 WDDNLNLVGIFNDQCSI
-694 WNPANLTP
+694 T
-702 TVYSDTCS
+702 
-710 SESHSGIG
+710 HSGIG

-724 IVNPSYR
+724 IVNPSFRR
-731 QPKVTFFTY
+731 QTVTFFTY
-740 NPSNNTITQT
+740 DPNTNTITQT
-750 GCVNCLGLNPYSYND
+750 GCVNCPGLGPYNYND

-770 LRYALKEGTWRTVYD
+770 LRYALNEGTWRTVYD
-785 GGCNDRIWGRLDWN
+785 GGCNDRVWGRLDWN
-799 AFIPAGTSIIVRVR
+799 AFIPEGTSITVRVR
-813 AGNTLPIQ
+813 AGNSLPIQ

-845 LSLTPPIVRD
+845 LSRTPSVTRD
-855 CNYQRCGQEF
+855 CSYEQCGQEGEF
-865 ITPILYD
+865 VTPILYD

-961 GETQIEVRHS
+961 GETQIEVRQS

-1019 VDDADLLYALFNFGV
+1019 VNDADLLYALFNFGV

>member
-1 MRGAAFWLSVLTMLG
+1 MRGATLWLYTVMLLG
-16 CLTTTLN
+16 GLMTGLN

-36 VESRISC
+36 LESRISC
-43 PTDATGNLTWSLTIR
+43 PTDATGNLTWTLVIR
-58 NDSDFVISFGFVI
+58 NDADFAISYGFVL

-78 ISPNPV
+78 ISPNPI
-84 TFDPPLQPGETRTLT
+84 FFNPPLQPGETRTLT

-182 TVSPAVTVLNPPISY
+182 TVTPTVTVLNPPIGY
-197 LGTATVSVRI
+197 LGTATVTVRI
-207 RGAASGQTVRLR
+207 QGAVPGQTVRLR

-230 CSIGHEVTMP
+230 CSIEHEVTMP

-250 VQCTSDGIFYEFTLK
+250 VECTDEGIFYEFTLK

-305 RLRVFAQGCGGRI
+305 RLRVLAQGCGGRI

-368 DEIKLPRRQT
+368 DEIKLPREQT

-386 TNYSDPTTTDGR
+386 TNYRDTTTTDRR

-405 ARTHKEV
+405 ARTYKEV
-412 ARYYGPGGAVSRTA
+412 ARYQGPGGFVSRTA
-426 VDRFGNVWVECRGM
+426 VDRFGNVWVECRGA

-450 NWTLAY
+450 NWSLAF
-456 DFNGNGQLDTSRDQ
+456 DFNGNGQLDTSRDL

-476 ESNEMLQ
+476 EPSEMLP
-483 FGRDELV
+483 FGQDELV
-490 VRYYKFDPYQHGTLP
+490 VRYYRLSRYGTFP
-505 RALALDLNGYLW
+505 RAVGFDLNGYLW
-517 VGMDGDDQSPLT
+517 VGLDDN
-529 LKDRLLQIDPNLPVS
+529 DRLLQIDPNLPVGTF
-544 VYGPHVGGGVPPVLE
+544 GPHVGGGIPPVLE
-559 NLQAPFSGNAS
+559 NLAAPVSGGGS
-570 VYGFVTAPSGF
+570 VYGFVTAPSGY
-581 MYCATLF
+581 MYCAAIL
-588 QARIFEWCPG
+588 QSRIYEWCPG
-598 DPTVPGD
+598 DPDVSGD

-611 VTTSQSGRTAL
+611 VITTQGGRTAQ
-622 PYGIAVDSHCTIWA
+622 PYGIGVDPNCTIWA

-664 LGYHRGVNVD
+664 PGRHRGVNVD

-683 SIPPSADRLVR
+683 SIPPGADRLVR
-694 WNPANLTP
+694 WVPATLTP
-702 TVYSDTCS
+702 TIYSDTCS
-710 SESHSGIG
+710 STHSGIG
-718 ITFGGQ
+718 IAFGGQ
-724 IVNPSYR
+724 IVNPAAPETGVTR
-731 QPKVTFFTY
+731 VTFFTY
-740 NPSNNTITQT
+740 DPIGNAINLT
-750 GCVNCLGLNPYSYND
+750 GCVDCPGLNPYNYND
-765 FTGAL
+765 FTGAV
-770 LRYALKEGTWRTVYD
+770 LRYALNEGTWRTVYD
-785 GGCNDRIWGRLDWN
+785 GGCNDRVWGRLDWN
-799 AFIPAGTSIIVRVR
+799 AFIPEGTSITVRVR
-813 AGNTLPIQ
+813 AGNSLPIQ

-845 LSLTPPIVRD
+845 LSRTPRVTRD
-855 CNYQRCGQEF
+855 CSYERCGQQDGEF

-872 IRATSLCECTRQ
+872 IRATSLCECPRE
-884 FGTVRGNVFCDS
+884 FGTVRGNVFCDTN
-896 DRDGQQDAN
+896 RDGQQDAN

-934 RFENIPDGEYRLV
+934 RFENIPNGEYRLV

-961 GETQIEVRHS
+961 GETQIEVRNS

-990 VDDSDLLA
+990 VDDADLLA

-1008 NLPEDVNMDGI
+1008 NLPEDVNLDGI

>member
-1 MRGAAFWLSVLTMLG
+1 MRGATLWLCTVMLLG
-16 CLTTTLN
+16 GLMTGLN

-36 VESRISC
+36 LESRISC
-43 PTDATGNLTWSLTIR
+43 PTDATGNLTWTLVIR
-58 NDSDFVISFGFVI
+58 NDADFAISYGFVL

-78 ISPNPV
+78 ISPNPI
-84 TFDPPLQPGETRTLT
+84 FFNPPLQPGETRTLT

-182 TVSPAVTVLNPPISY
+182 TVTPTVTVLNPPIGY
-197 LGTATVSVRI
+197 LGTATVTVRI
-207 RGAASGQTVRLR
+207 QGAVPGQTVRLR
-219 IGLLDFLGGLC
+219 IGLLDFLGGFC
-230 CSIGHEVTMP
+230 CSIEHEVTMP

-250 VQCTSDGIFYEFTLK
+250 VECTDEGIFYEFTLK

-273 NIVVFP
+273 HIVVFP

-305 RLRVFAQGCGGRI
+305 RLRVLAQGCGGRI

-368 DEIKLPRRQT
+368 DEIKLPREQT
-378 FEYPWVWV
+378 FEYPWVWI
-386 TNYSDPTTTDGR
+386 TNYGP

-405 ARTHKEV
+405 ARTYREV
-412 ARYYGPGGAVSRTA
+412 ARYYGPGGPVSRTA
-426 VDRFGNVWVECRGM
+426 VDRFGNVWVECRGA
-440 NAVIQILDEQ
+440 NAVIQILDER
-450 NWTLAY
+450 NWSLAY
-456 DFNGNGQLDTSRDQ
+456 DFNGNAQLDTSRDL
-470 NNNGCI
+470 NGDGCI
-476 ESNEMLQ
+476 DPNTEMLP
-483 FGRDELV
+483 FGQDELV
-490 VRYYKFDPYQHGTLP
+490 VRYYKLDNFGTFP
-505 RALALDLNGYLW
+505 RALAIDLNGYLW
-517 VGMDGDDQSPLT
+517 VGL
-529 LKDRLLQIDPNLPVS
+529 DRSVNNQFHNPRLIQLDPNLPVALYQPPS
-544 VYGPHVGGGVPPVLE
+544 GGTVPLSAALE
-559 NLQAPFSGNAS
+559 NLS
-570 VYGFVTAPSGF
+570 VTQVPPGDAVAYGFVTAPSGY
-581 MYCATLF
+581 MYGAALF
-588 QARIFEWCPG
+588 QSKIYEWCPG

-611 VTTSQSGRTAL
+611 VTTSQDDRTAR
-622 PYGIAVDSHCTIWA
+622 PYGIAVDSNCTIWA

-674 LSGNVWTSV
+674 LDGNVWTSV
-683 SIPPSADRLVR
+683 SIPPDADRLVR
-694 WNPANLTP
+694 WDPATLTP
-702 TVYSDTCS
+702 TVYRETCS
-710 SESHSGIG
+710 STHSGIG

-731 QPKVTFFTY
+731 QQTVTFFSYDQNT
-740 NPSNNTITQT
+740 NTITQT
-750 GCVNCLGLNPYSYND
+750 GCVNCPGLDPYNYND

-770 LRYALKEGTWRTVYD
+770 LRYALNEGTWRTVYD

-799 AFIPAGTSIIVRVR
+799 AFIPEGTSITVRVR
-813 AGNTLPIQ
+813 AGNSLPIQ

-840 QVEVR
+840 EIEVR
-845 LSLTPPIVRD
+845 LSRTPRITRD
-855 CNYQRCGQEF
+855 CRHEQCGQDGEF

-905 DRALAGWAIV
+905 DRPLAGWAIV

-961 GETQIEVRHS
+961 GETQIEVRQS

-990 VDDSDLLA
+990 VDDADLLA

-1008 NLPEDVNMDGI
+1008 NLPEDVNLDGI

>member
-71 QTPGNVN
+71 QTPGNVS

-84 TFDPPLQPGETRTLT
+84 TFDPPLQPGETRKLT

-250 VQCTSDGIFYEFTLK
+250 VQCTGDGIFYEFTLK

-305 RLRVFAQGCGGRI
+305 RLRVLAQGCGGRI

-349 WTTTQDFAEGEQD
+349 WTTTQDFAEGERD

-368 DEIKLPRRQT
+368 DEIKLPREQT

-386 TNYSDPTTTDGR
+386 TNYRDTTTTDRR

-412 ARYYGPGGAVSRTA
+412 ARYRGPGGAVSRTA
-426 VDRFGNVWVECRGM
+426 VDRFGNVWVECRDA
-440 NAVIQILDEQ
+440 NAVIQILDER

-456 DFNGNGQLDTSRDQ
+456 DFNGNGQLDTSRDL
-470 NNNGCI
+470 NGDGCI
-476 ESNEMLQ
+476 DPNTEMLP
-483 FGRDELV
+483 FGQDELV
-490 VRYYKFDPYQHGTLP
+490 VRYYRFDRRTHDFP
-505 RALALDLNGYLW
+505 RAIGIDLNGFLW
-517 VGMDGDDQSPLT
+517 VGFYNSR
-529 LKDRLLQIDPNLPVS
+529 KIVQIDPNLPVGLYS
-544 VYGPHVGGGVPPVLE
+544 PAVGGGIPPFLE
-559 NLQAPFSGNAS
+559 ELTNTPTP
-570 VYGFVTAPSGF
+570 YGFVTAGSGF
-581 MYCATLF
+581 MYGATLGPTV
-588 QARIFEWCPG
+588 FEWCPG

-605 AQITQV
+605 AQITQQV
-611 VTTSQSGRTAL
+611 VIPSQDNWTARS
-622 PYGIAVDSHCTIWA
+622 YGIAVDPSCTIWA
-636 ADWSGNG
+636 ADFNG
-643 YLIKWDP
+643 RLIRWYP
-650 SAGQAGMQISSQGV
+650 WMGAAGVAVSASHPTDSNQ
-664 LGYHRGVNVD
+664 RGVIVD
-674 LSGNVWTSV
+674 LDGNVWTSHTW
-683 SIPPSADRLVR
+683 SSTIRR
-694 WNPANLTP
+694 WDPATLTP
-702 TVYSDTCS
+702 FTFADTCS
-710 SESHSGIG
+710 LSHSGIG
-718 ITFGGQ
+718 IAYNGQ
-724 IVNPSYR
+724 IVNPAA
-731 QPKVTFFTY
+731 PEFGHTTVTFFTY
-740 NPSNNTITQT
+740 DPVTDTITQT
-750 GCVNCLGLNPYSYND
+750 GCVTCPGLNPYNYND

-770 LRYALKEGTWRTVYD
+770 LRYALNEGTWRTVYD

-799 AFIPAGTSIIVRVR
+799 AFIPDGTSITVRVR
-813 AGNTLPIQ
+813 AGNSLPIQ

-840 QVEVR
+840 EIEVR
-845 LSLTPPIVRD
+845 LSRTPRITRD
-855 CNYQRCGQEF
+855 CRHEQCGQDGEF

-905 DRALAGWAIV
+905 DRPLAGWAIV

-961 GETQIEVRHS
+961 GETQIEVRQS

-1019 VDDADLLYALFNFGV
+1019 VDDSDLLYALFNFGV

>member
-1 MRGAAFWLSVLTMLG
+1 MLG

-36 VESRISC
+36 LESRISC

-250 VQCTSDGIFYEFTLK
+250 VQCTGDGIFYEFTLK

-305 RLRVFAQGCGGRI
+305 RLRVLAQRCGGRI

-349 WTTTQDFAEGEQD
+349 WTTTQDFAEGERD

-368 DEIKLPRRQT
+368 DEIKLPREMT

-386 TNYSDPTTTDGR
+386 TNYRDTTTPYRR

-412 ARYYGPGGAVSRTA
+412 ARYQGPGGRVSRTA
-426 VDRFGNVWVECRGM
+426 VDRFGNVWVECRDE
-440 NAVIQILDEQ
+440 NAVIQILDER

-456 DFNGNGQLDTSRDQ
+456 DFNGNGQLDTSRDL

-476 ESNEMLQ
+476 EWNEMLP
-483 FGRDELV
+483 FGQDELV
-490 VRYYKFDPYQHGTLP
+490 VRYYKFDQYQHGTFP

-517 VGMDGDDQSPLT
+517 VGLDGNDQSPST
-529 LKDRLLQIDPNLPVS
+529 RKDRLLQIDPNLPVS

-559 NLQAPFSGNAS
+559 DLQAPVSGDTS
-570 VYGFVTAPSGF
+570 VYGFVTAPSGY
-581 MYCATLF
+581 MYGIA
-588 QARIFEWCPG
+588 QEQGHIYEWCPG
-598 DPTVPGD
+598 DPSVRGD

-611 VTTSQSGRTAL
+611 VQIVDTR
-622 PYGIAVDSHCTIWA
+622 PYGIAVDPSCTIWA
-636 ADWSGNG
+636 ADFNG
-643 YLIKWDP
+643 RLIRWYP
-650 SAGQAGMQISSQGV
+650 WMGAAGVAVSAPPPTNSKQ
-664 LGYHRGVNVD
+664 RGVIVD
-674 LSGNVWTSV
+674 LDGNVWTSHTWS
-683 SIPPSADRLVR
+683 SIIRR
-694 WNPANLTP
+694 WDPATLTP
-702 TVYSDTCS
+702 TPYNDTCTS
-710 SESHSGIG
+710 HHSGLG
-718 ITFGGQ
+718 ITYGGQ
-724 IVNPSYR
+724 IVNPAAPETDPGFYDDSTR
-731 QPKVTFFTY
+731 LSRVTFFTY
-740 NPSNNTITQT
+740 DPVTDTITQT
-750 GCVNCLGLNPYSYND
+750 GCVSCSGMNPYSYND

-770 LRYALKEGTWRTVYD
+770 LRYALNEGTWRTVYD

-799 AFIPAGTSIIVRVR
+799 AFIPAGTSITVRVR
-813 AGNTLPIQ
+813 AGNSLPIQ

-840 QVEVR
+840 EIEVR
-845 LSLTPPIVRD
+845 LSRTPRIVRD
-855 CNYQRCGQEF
+855 CNYQRCGQDGEF

-905 DRALAGWAIV
+905 DRPLAGWAIV

-961 GETQIEVRHS
+961 GETQIEVRNS

-990 VDDSDLLA
+990 VDESDLMA

-1019 VDDADLLYALFNFGV
+1019 VDDIDLLYALFNFGV

>member
-36 VESRISC
+36 LESRISC

-84 TFDPPLQPGETRTLT
+84 TFDPPLQPGETRKLT

-207 RGAASGQTVRLR
+207 RGAAPGQAVRLR

-230 CSIGHEVTMP
+230 CSIEHQVTMP

-305 RLRVFAQGCGGRI
+305 RLRVLAQGCGGRI

-368 DEIKLPRRQT
+368 DEIKLPREQT
-378 FEYPWVWV
+378 FKYPWVWI
-386 TNYSDPTTTDGR
+386 TNNTTN
-398 GTISKID
+398 TISKID
-405 ARTHKEV
+405 ARTYREV
-412 ARYYGPGGAVSRTA
+412 ARYAGPPIQFDRSGYVSRTA
-426 VDRFGNVWVECRGM
+426 VDRFGNVWVECRGA
-440 NAVIQILDEQ
+440 NAVIQILDER

-456 DFNGNGQLDTSRDQ
+456 DFNGNGQLDTSRDL
-470 NNNGCI
+470 NGDGCI
-476 ESNEMLQ
+476 DPNTEMLP
-483 FGRDELV
+483 FGQDELV
-490 VRYYKFDPYQHGTLP
+490 VRYYRFDPRTHDFP
-505 RALALDLNGYLW
+505 RAMGIDLNGFLW
-517 VGMDGDDQSPLT
+517 VGFYNS
-529 LKDRLLQIDPNLPVS
+529 RNIVQIDPNLPVGLYS
-544 VYGPHVGGGVPPVLE
+544 PAVGGGIPPFLE
-559 NLQAPFSGNAS
+559 ELTDTPNP
-570 VYGFVTAPSGF
+570 YGFVTAGSGF
-581 MYCATLF
+581 MYSATLGSV
-588 QARIFEWCPG
+588 AFEWCPG
-598 DPTVPGD
+598 DPNVPGD
-605 AQITQV
+605 ARITQIV
-611 VTTSQSGRTAL
+611 QTPGN
-622 PYGIAVDSHCTIWA
+622 YGIAVDNQCRVWLTA
-636 ADWSGNG
+636 GNA
-643 YLIKWDP
+643 ITRWVP
-650 SAGQAGMQISSQGV
+650 QNGQAGVAASAPAPIGFI
-664 LGYHRGVNVD
+664 RGINID
-674 LSGNVWTSV
+674 LDGFIWTSETGGPRLAV
-683 SIPPSADRLVR
+683 WDDNLNLVGIFDDQCSI
-694 WNPANLTP
+694 T
-702 TVYSDTCS
+702 
-710 SESHSGIG
+710 HSGIG

-724 IVNPSYR
+724 IVNPSFRR
-731 QPKVTFFTY
+731 QTVTFFTY
-740 NPSNNTITQT
+740 DPNTNTITQT
-750 GCVNCLGLNPYSYND
+750 GCVNCPGLNPYNYND

-770 LRYALKEGTWRTVYD
+770 LRYALNEGTWRTVYD
-785 GGCNDRIWGRLDWN
+785 GGCNDRVWGRLDWN
-799 AFIPAGTSIIVRVR
+799 AFIPEGTSITVRVR
-813 AGNTLPIQ
+813 AGNSLPIQ

-845 LSLTPPIVRD
+845 LSRTPSVTRD
-855 CNYQRCGQEF
+855 CSYEQCGQEGEF
-865 ITPILYD
+865 VTPILYD

-961 GETQIEVRHS
+961 GETQIEVRQS

-1019 VDDADLLYALFNFGV
+1019 VNDADLLYALFNFGV

>member
-230 CSIGHEVTMP
+230 CSIEHEVTMP

-250 VQCTSDGIFYEFTLK
+250 VQCTGDGIFYEFTLK

-305 RLRVFAQGCGGRI
+305 RLRVLAQGCGGRI

-349 WTTTQDFAEGEQD
+349 WTTTQDFAEGERD

-368 DEIKLPRRQT
+368 DEIKLPREQT

-386 TNYSDPTTTDGR
+386 TNYSDPTTTDRR

-405 ARTHKEV
+405 ARTYKEV
-412 ARYYGPGGAVSRTA
+412 ARYRGPGGGVSRTA
-426 VDRFGNVWVECRGM
+426 VDRFGNVWVECRDA
-440 NAVIQILDEQ
+440 NAVIQILDER
-450 NWTLAY
+450 NWTLAC
-456 DFNGNGQLDTSRDQ
+456 DFNGNGQLDTSRDL
-470 NNNGCI
+470 NGDGCI
-476 ESNEMLQ
+476 DPNTEMLP
-483 FGRDELV
+483 FGQDELV
-490 VRYYKFDPYQHGTLP
+490 VRYYKLAQYGTFP

-517 VGMDGDDQSPLT
+517 VGLDGN
-529 LKDRLLQIDPNLPVS
+529 DRLLQIDPNLPVS
-544 VYGPHVGGGVPPVLE
+544 VHGPHVGGGVPPVLE
-559 NLQAPFSGNAS
+559 NLQAPVSGNTS

-581 MYCATLF
+581 MYCVAPLF
-588 QARIFEWCPG
+588 LLPTPGRIFEWCPG

-605 AQITQV
+605 ARITQV
-611 VTTSQSGRTAL
+611 VDTSQPGRTAL
-622 PYGIAVDSHCTIWA
+622 PYGIAVDSNCTIWA
-636 ADWSGNG
+636 ADYSANG
-643 YLIKWDP
+643 YLIKWVP
-650 SAGQAGMQISSQGV
+650 SQGQAGMQISSQGS
-664 LGYHRGVNVD
+664 GSRQRGVNVD
-674 LSGNVWTSV
+674 LSGNVWTSHTER
-683 SIPPSADRLVR
+683 STLIR
-694 WNPANLTP
+694 WNPATLTP

-710 SESHSGIG
+710 SFHSGIG

-724 IVNPSYR
+724 IVNPSFGR
-731 QPKVTFFTY
+731 STVTFFTY
-740 NPSNNTITQT
+740 NPGPPDTITVT
-750 GCVNCLGLNPYSYND
+750 GCVTCPGISPYNYND

-770 LRYALKEGTWRTVYD
+770 LRFALNEGTWRTVYD
-785 GGCNDRIWGRLDWN
+785 GGCDDRVWGRLDWN
-799 AFIPAGTSIIVRVR
+799 AFIPDGTSITVRVR
-813 AGNTLPIQ
+813 AGNSLPIQ
-821 TEWTTVG
+821 TEWITVG

-845 LSLTPPIVRD
+845 LSRTPRVTRD
-855 CNYQRCGQEF
+855 CSYERCGQEGEF

-961 GETQIEVRHS
+961 GETQIEVRNS
-971 AVRIDFANVLLGD
+971 AVRMDFANVLLGD

>member
-1 MRGAAFWLSVLTMLG
+1 MRGATFWLSVLTLLG
-16 CLTTTLN
+16 CLVTAIN

-36 VESRISC
+36 LESRISC
-43 PTDATGNLTWSLTIR
+43 PTDATGNLTWELTIR
-58 NDSDFVISFGFVI
+58 NDADFTISYGFVM
-71 QTPGNVN
+71 QTPGNVT

-84 TFDPPLQPGETRTLT
+84 FFDPPLRPGETRKLT

-130 TCVPL
+130 TCVSL
-135 PRCCFIIRE
+135 PRCCFTIRE

-182 TVSPAVTVLNPPISY
+182 TVTPAVTVLNPPISY
-197 LGTATVSVRI
+197 LGTAAVSVRI
-207 RGAASGQTVRLR
+207 RGAAPGQTVRLR

-230 CSIGHEVTMP
+230 CSIEHQVTMP

-250 VQCTSDGIFYEFTLK
+250 VRCTNDGVFYEFTLR

-289 PIQLVPPLGYG
+289 PVQLVPPLGYG

-305 RLRVFAQGCGGRI
+305 RLRVSAAGDCNGGQV
-318 CLQLVLLDCMFRMCC
+318 CLRLVLLDCMFRMCC
-333 SNSTCFEAP
+333 SNSTCFEVG

-368 DEIKLPRRQT
+368 DEIKLTREQT

-386 TNYSDPTTTDGR
+386 ANYRR

-405 ARTHKEV
+405 ARTYKEV
-412 ARYYGPGGAVSRTA
+412 ARYRGPGGRVSRTT
-426 VDRFGNVWVECRGM
+426 VDRFGNVWVECRDA
-440 NAVIQILDEQ
+440 NAVIQILDER

-456 DFNGNGQLDTSRDQ
+456 DFNGNGQLDTNRDL

-476 ESNEMLQ
+476 EGNEMLP
-483 FGRDELV
+483 FGQDELV
-490 VRYYKFDPYQHGTLP
+490 VRYYKLSRYGTFP
-505 RALALDLNGYLW
+505 RALAIDLNGYLW
-517 VGMDGDDQSPLT
+517 VGLDDN
-529 LKDRLLQIDPNLPVS
+529 DRLLQIDPNLPVNI
-544 VYGPHVGGGVPPVLE
+544 YGPHVGGGTPPVLE
-559 NLQAPFSGNAS
+559 NLQAPVSGGGS
-570 VYGFVTAPSGF
+570 VYGFVTAPSGY
-581 MYCATLF
+581 MYGAAIA
-588 QARIFEWCPG
+588 QSRIYEWCPG
-598 DPTVPGD
+598 DPAVPGD
-605 AQITQV
+605 ARVTRV
-611 VTTSQSGRTAL
+611 VETRQDDRGAQ
-622 PYGIAVDSHCTIWA
+622 PYGIAVGPDCTIWA
-636 ADWSGNG
+636 ADWTSAGC
-643 YLIKWDP
+643 LIRWYP
-650 SAGQAGMQISSQGV
+650 SQGQAGMAVSAASTGGQQ
-664 LGYHRGVNVD
+664 RGVNVD
-674 LSGNVWTSV
+674 LNGNVWTSHT
-683 SIPPSADRLVR
+683 SSPTLIR
-694 WNPANLTP
+694 WDPNTLTP
-702 TVYSDTCS
+702 TIYRDTCS
-710 SESHSGIG
+710 TTHSGIG

-724 IVNPSYR
+724 IVNPAHWEGTTQDR
-731 QPKVTFFTY
+731 NTVTFFTY
-740 NPSNNTITQT
+740 DSGTNTISLT
-750 GCVNCLGLNPYSYND
+750 GCVNCEGFDPYNYND

-770 LRYALKEGTWRTVYD
+770 LRYALNEGTWRTVYD

-799 AFIPAGTSIIVRVR
+799 AFIPEGTSITVRVR

-845 LSLTPPIVRD
+845 LSRTPRVVRD
-855 CNYQRCGQEF
+855 CSYERCEQQDGEF

-872 IRATSLCECTRQ
+872 IRATSLCECSRQ
-884 FGTVRGNVFCDS
+884 FGEVRGNVFCDT

-934 RFENIPDGEYRLV
+934 RFVNIPDGEYRLV
-947 QMTPPGWLPIRPAG
+947 QMTPPGWLPIRPTG
-961 GETQIEVRHS
+961 GETLIEVRNS
-971 AVRIDFANVLLGD
+971 SVRIDFANLLLGD

-990 VDDSDLLA
+990 VDDADLLA

-1008 NLPEDVNMDGI
+1008 NLPEDVNLDGI
-1019 VDDADLLYALFNFGV
+1019 VDDSDLLSALFNFGV

>member
-1 MRGAAFWLSVLTMLG
+1 MRGATLWLYTVMLLG
-16 CLTTTLN
+16 GLMTGLN

-36 VESRISC
+36 LESRISC
-43 PTDATGNLTWSLTIR
+43 PTDATGNLTWTLVIR
-58 NDSDFVISFGFVI
+58 NDADFAISYGFVL

-78 ISPNPV
+78 ISPNPI
-84 TFDPPLQPGETRTLT
+84 FFNPPLQPGETRTLSL
-99 FTVSGSYLGYSEL
+99 TVSGSYLGYSQL
-112 CFDMVFYNS
+112 CFDIVFYNN
-121 TLDRCCRLQ
+121 TLDRCCRIQ
-130 TCVPL
+130 PCVSL

-144 EQVVCDPHT
+144 ERIVCDPHT

-182 TVSPAVTVLNPPISY
+182 TVSPAVTVLNPPIGY
-197 LGTATVSVRI
+197 LGTATVTVRI
-207 RGAASGQTVRLR
+207 QGAVPGQTVRLR
-219 IGLLDFLGGLC
+219 IGLLDFLGGFC
-230 CSIGHEVTMP
+230 CSIEHEVTMP

-250 VQCTSDGIFYEFTLK
+250 VECTDEGIFYEFTLK

-273 NIVVFP
+273 HIVVFP

-305 RLRVFAQGCGGRI
+305 RLRVLAQGCGGRI

-368 DEIKLPRRQT
+368 DEIKLPREQT

-386 TNYSDPTTTDGR
+386 TNYFDETTRDQR

-412 ARYYGPGGAVSRTA
+412 ARYLGPGGAVSRTA
-426 VDRFGNVWVECRGM
+426 VDRFGNVWVECRDA
-440 NAVIQILDEQ
+440 NAVIQILDER

-456 DFNGNGQLDTSRDQ
+456 DFNGNGRLDTSRDL

-476 ESNEMLQ
+476 EPNEMLP
-483 FGRDELV
+483 FGQDELV
-490 VRYYKFDPYQHGTLP
+490 VRYYRFNRRTHDFP
-505 RALALDLNGYLW
+505 RAMGIDLNGFLW
-517 VGMDGDDQSPLT
+517 VGFYNSQNIV
-529 LKDRLLQIDPNLPVS
+529 QIDPNLPVGLYS
-544 VYGPHVGGGVPPVLE
+544 PAVGGGIPPFLE
-559 NLQAPFSGNAS
+559 ELTDTPTP
-570 VYGFVTAPSGF
+570 YGFVTAGSGF
-581 MYCATLF
+581 MYGATLGF
-588 QARIFEWCPG
+588 EAFEWCPG
-598 DPTVPGD
+598 DPNVPGD
-605 AQITQV
+605 ARITQIV
-611 VTTSQSGRTAL
+611 QT
-622 PYGIAVDSHCTIWA
+622 PDNYGIAVDNQCRVWLTA
-636 ADWSGNG
+636 GNA
-643 YLIKWDP
+643 ITRWVP
-650 SAGQAGMQISSQGV
+650 QNGQAGVATSGPAP
-664 LGYHRGVNVD
+664 LGFIRGINID
-674 LSGNVWTSV
+674 LDGFIWTSDTGGTTLAV
-683 SIPPSADRLVR
+683 WDGSLNLV
-694 WNPANLTP
+694 NTFTDN
-702 TVYSDTCS
+702 CS
-710 SESHSGIG
+710 VTHSGIG

-724 IVNPSYR
+724 IVNPSHFR
-731 QPKVTFFTY
+731 TTVTFFTY
-740 NPSNNTITQT
+740 DENSNTITQT
-750 GCVNCLGLNPYSYND
+750 GCVDCPGIAPYNYND

-770 LRYALKEGTWRTVYD
+770 LRFALNEGTWRTVYD

-799 AFIPAGTSIIVRVR
+799 AFIPDGTSITVRVR
-813 AGNTLPIQ
+813 AGNSLPIQ

-845 LSLTPPIVRD
+845 LSRTPRIVRD
-855 CNYQRCGQEF
+855 CNYQRCGQEGEF

-872 IRATSLCECTRQ
+872 IRATSLCECPRE

-905 DRALAGWAIV
+905 DRPLAGWAVV

-961 GETQIEVRHS
+961 GETQIEVRQS